1 MAERFVSQFERLTP
15 SHTEI
20 SHFTGREESELQS
33 FFYEVIFLAPSSSET
48 LIQTCLQDLI
58 LAKTERTETVLD
70 PGSVIRQRA
79 DVIPHPYP
87 EEIVN
92 ATETIGTATAID
104 IEGVTTIVVGLRTTR
119 MITFVGRETKT
130 VIQRMA
136 DDGAMMARG
145 KSVSLLVVTRA
156 TATHATKTANVTRIG
171 LMANLPGIQSVHAT
185 ETVGLMAMNAM
196 PALDESMVDGGLA
209 VSAMIKKTAGR
220 GSVRRNRRG
229 WTPTYL
235 PVHRVVYWEGGLQT
249 ANLIAFRL
257 GRRG

>member
-1 MAERFVSQFERLTP
+1 M
-15 SHTEI
+15 
-20 SHFTGREESELQS
+20 
-33 FFYEVIFLAPSSSET
+33 
-48 LIQTCLQDLI
+48 

-70 PGSVIRQRA
+70 LGSVIRQRA

-87 EEIVN
+87 EEIAN

-104 IEGVTTIVVGLRTTR
+104 IEGVTMIVAGLRTTR
-119 MITFVGRETKT
+119 TITFVGRETKT
-130 VIQRMA
+130 VILRIV

-145 KSVSLLVVTRA
+145 KNVSLLVVTRA
-156 TATHATKTANVTRIG
+156 TATHATRTANVTKIG

-196 PALDESMVDGGLA
+196 PALDESMGDGGLA
-209 VSAMIKKTAGR
+209 VSAMIKKSAEK

-229 WTPTYL
+229 WTHTYL
-235 PVHRVVYWEGGLQT
+235 PVHRVAYWEGGLQM
-249 ANLIAFRL
+249 ANLIVFRL